1 MTERFVVLGLAGARA
16 SWFRS
21 VARWSTEAVL
31 PIEFVKCLTVDEVH
45 SRLRSGRVHS
55 ALLLD
60 SQVRGIDRDLLEHT
74 SDTGCAVVLIDP
86 NESSGWTEL
95 GANAVLRP
103 DFGSDELFDV
113 LTAHSSPVRSF
124 VPTIET
130 GDEIAASDSERWQ
143 GKFVAVTGS
152 PGAGASTVASLL
164 AQGMAD
170 DARHGA
176 LVALADLAHRADQAM
191 MHDIDD
197 VVPGISEVVEAH
209 RNGVARNAAMRSN
222 LFTISERR
230 YDLLLGLRR
239 ERDWAALRPRATK
252 AALES
257 LRNAYRVVIADVECD
272 VEDEATCGS
281 VEVEERN
288 MLARTSLGMA
298 DLIVVVG
305 QPSLWGLHGLARCL
319 DGLEQAGFGSGR
331 ILTVINHAPR
341 RRRERAEIART
352 LHQLLGAS
360 YPDLPSPVFLD
371 RRARIERVAQAGGR
385 LPESLSRTM
394 AGATSALLSTVDP
407 MVLGELPQP
416 VKPGQ
421 LGAWADTD
429 SGSDAA

>member
-31 PIEFVKCLTVDEVH
+31 PIEFVKCLTIDEVR

-60 SQVRGIDRDLLEHT
+60 GQVRGIDRDLLEHA
-74 SDTGCAVVLIDP
+74 SDTGCAVVMVDP
-86 NESSGWTEL
+86 NESRWDQL
-95 GANAVLRP
+95 GAKATLRP

-113 LTAHSSPVRSF
+113 LTAHSTPVSSF
-124 VPTIET
+124 VPVTET
-130 GDEIAASDSERWQ
+130 GAADPVATGEGWQ

-152 PGAGASTVASLL
+152 PGSGTSTVASLL

-176 LVALADLAHRADQAM
+176 LVALADLARRADQAM

-197 VVPGISEVVEAH
+197 IVPGISEVVEAH

-222 LFTISERR
+222 LFTIAERR

-257 LRNAYRVVIADVECD
+257 LRNAYRVVVADVDCD

-288 MLARTSLGMA
+288 LLGRTSFGMA

-319 DGLEQAGFGSGR
+319 DGLENAGFGSGR
-331 ILTVINHAPR
+331 TLPVINHAPR
-341 RRRERAEIART
+341 RRRERAELART
-352 LHQLLGAS
+352 LHELVGAS
-360 YPDLPSPVFLD
+360 RPELPSPVFVD
-371 RRARIERVAQAGGR
+371 RRARIERVTQAGGR
-385 LPESLSRTM
+385 LPDALSRTI
-394 AGATSALLSTVDP
+394 AGATSALLSSLDP
-407 MVLGELPQP
+407 VAVEEMPRPVLRGEL
-416 VKPGQ
+416 GS
-421 LGAWADTD
+421 WADTET
-429 SGSDAA
+429 GSDAA